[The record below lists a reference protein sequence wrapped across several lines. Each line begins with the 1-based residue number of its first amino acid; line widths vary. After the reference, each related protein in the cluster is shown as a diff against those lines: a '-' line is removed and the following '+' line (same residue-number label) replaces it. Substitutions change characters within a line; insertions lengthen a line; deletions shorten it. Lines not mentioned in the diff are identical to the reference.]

1 VEPRTVTPTPGL
13 PPSTPPDGPP
23 DPPTPGSTGRMYS
36 GWLGFAGALIIF
48 VAIANMIQGLVAIF
62 QEEYFVVTE
71 EKILVFD
78 FTTWGWILLFLGA
91 FELLVGLGILANQV
105 WARVAGVVLTIV
117 LAVSQIGFLAAFPIW
132 SVLMISLSIVVI
144 YALIVPPSDPSPR

>member
-1 VEPRTVTPTPGL
+1 MEPRTVTPTPGM
-13 PPSTPPDGPP
+13 PPDTPPDTPTAGLKGGTLFGLARLCRGADHLRRHRQH
-23 DPPTPGSTGRMYS
+23 DPGARRDLPGGVLRRR
-36 GWLGFAGALIIF
+36 GGAHPGLRLHHLGLDSPLI
-48 VAIANMIQGLVAIF
+48 
-62 QEEYFVVTE
+62 
-71 EKILVFD
+71 
-78 FTTWGWILLFLGA
+78 GA

-132 SVLMISLSIVVI
+132 SVLMIALCIVVI

>member
-1 VEPRTVTPTPGL
+1 
-13 PPSTPPDGPP
+13 
-23 DPPTPGSTGRMYS
+23 
-36 GWLGFAGALIIF
+36 
-48 VAIANMIQGLVAIF
+48 MIQGLVAIF

-78 FTTWGWILLFLGA
+78 FTTWGWILLFIGA

-132 SVLMISLSIVVI
+132 SVLMISLCIVVI